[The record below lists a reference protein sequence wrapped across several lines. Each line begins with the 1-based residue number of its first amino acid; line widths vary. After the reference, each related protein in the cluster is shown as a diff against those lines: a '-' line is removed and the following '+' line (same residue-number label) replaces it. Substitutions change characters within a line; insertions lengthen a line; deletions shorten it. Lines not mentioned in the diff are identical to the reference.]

1 MGDWSAY
8 VYPREED
15 KKNPY
20 VQRLDIWFLSNKL
33 FKPTKRVTFRRCTRA
48 KAVELVDKAKAVVEL
63 FKLYDDFQ
71 FALSDEPDI

>member
-20 VQRLDIWFLSNKL
+20 VQRLDIWFISDG
-33 FKPTKRVTFRRCTRA
+33 KPMKRVTFRRRSRT
-48 KAVELVDKAKAVVEL
+48 EINDILDKAKAVVEL
-63 FKLYDDFQ
+63 FKLYEDFQ
-71 FALSDEPDI
+71 FAISDEAPE